1 MVLGAKIVFV
11 AGGSVF
17 LTAAAGL
24 LMERSAATATTVDQ
38 FVGSK
43 IGEIVVQTNI
53 QALNTAGA
61 APAEEASVS
70 VGAPVS
76 DETPEPST
84 IAILTVGATCCGMW
98 LRSQVLRRTK

>member
-24 LMERSAATATTVDQ
+24 LMERSAAAATVDQ
-38 FVGSK
+38 LVGSK
-43 IGEIVVQTNI
+43 IGEIAFQTNI

-61 APAEEASVS
+61 ARAEEASVS
-70 VGAPVS
+70 AGAPVS

-98 LRSQVLRRTK
+98 LRSRVLRRTK

>member
-1 MVLGAKIVFV
+1 MVLGAKIGFV

-24 LMERSAATATTVDQ
+24 LMERSAAVVDQ
-38 FVGSK
+38 LVGSK
-43 IGEIVVQTNI
+43 IGEIAFQTNI
-53 QALNTAGA
+53 QVLKSAGA
-61 APAEEASVS
+61 ARAGEASVLA
-70 VGAPVS
+70 GAPVS

-98 LRSQVLRRTK
+98 LRSLTLRRTK